1 MNQNLGGVATGSWD
15 SETGEF
21 TDLTWSATLTQGMQA
36 GAIVT
41 WTLQGKVLS
50 KSPTATSNFAA
61 STGTLEIPSVDVYDA
76 EGNMSTYN
84 VSLKLVPSDSGKIL
98 FELTGSSPK

>member
-1 MNQNLGGVATGSWD
+1 MKFS
-15 SETGEF
+15 
-21 TDLTWSATLTQGMQA
+21 
-36 GAIVT
+36 
-41 WTLQGKVLS
+41 
-50 KSPTATSNFAA
+50 A
-61 STGTLEIPSVDVYDA
+61 STGNLEIPSVDVYDA